1 MKKKIILMLSFV
13 MLCSLLSGCGETK
26 KITVTWALFN
36 LKGDQQ
42 VYLDALNEV
51 MEEKGLPYQIQF
63 ANVSI
68 PFEGD
73 YETYVNAYIEEI
85 EKGDFD
91 IITCPGVQNCYD
103 TYKMIADKGLLVPWD
118 NFLKNGGTGQKLKT
132 AYPSP
137 TWEAVKYDGVVYGV
151 PTLIT
156 GLNYY
161 AVFNV
166 DYAEKYGI
174 DLSTVRF
181 SDLDEILH
189 KAAEGEFGEGN
200 QTFVPST
207 PWQHFWREG
216 YEGSP
221 CEMVY
226 IHGPQGKWAAESMMD
241 IEKEI
246 EHLRLLNLWGSQGLV
261 TCDDYGEAVSH
272 GNFLVTA
279 AEYSYS
285 EEAAENLIKN
295 SFSMPSAIRLQAV
308 EFPEF
313 NLKFKGNG
321 YKVGVGA
328 KSEHK
333 EEAMEAVAAI
343 YSDADLSNALVY
355 GKEGESY
362 YIENGLA
369 FPMGDYM
376 LAEMKQQ
383 ISFGNPFLTMPSYKD
398 SSNKKEELWKLI
410 EESELSGLLGV
421 TFDLEGIDETVCRL
435 NVLLLEQ
442 YSDLLLGKSADVE
455 GDLKA
460 LTEDA
465 NALGLETVLAELNR
479 QLEVLQ

>member
-1 MKKKIILMLSFV
+1 M
-13 MLCSLLSGCGETK
+13 
-26 KITVTWALFN
+26 
-36 LKGDQQ
+36 
-42 VYLDALNEV
+42 
-51 MEEKGLPYQIQF
+51 
-63 ANVSI
+63 
-68 PFEGD
+68 
-73 YETYVNAYIEEI
+73 
-85 EKGDFD
+85 
-91 IITCPGVQNCYD
+91 
-103 TYKMIADKGLLVPWD
+103 
-118 NFLKNGGTGQKLKT
+118 
-132 AYPSP
+132 
-137 TWEAVKYDGVVYGV
+137 
-151 PTLIT
+151 
-156 GLNYY
+156 
-161 AVFNV
+161 
-166 DYAEKYGI
+166 
-174 DLSTVRF
+174 
-181 SDLDEILH
+181 
-189 KAAEGEFGEGN
+189 
-200 QTFVPST
+200 
-207 PWQHFWREG
+207 
-216 YEGSP
+216 
-221 CEMVY
+221 
-226 IHGPQGKWAAESMMD
+226 
-241 IEKEI
+241 
-246 EHLRLLNLWGSQGLV
+246 
-261 TCDDYGEAVSH
+261 
-272 GNFLVTA
+272 
-279 AEYSYS
+279 
-285 EEAAENLIKN
+285 IKN

-383 ISFGNPFLTMPSYKD
+383 ISFGNPFLTMLSYKD

>member
-226 IHGPQGKWAAESMMD
+226 IHGPQGKWAAE
-241 IEKEI
+241 
-246 EHLRLLNLWGSQGLV
+246 
-261 TCDDYGEAVSH
+261 
-272 GNFLVTA
+272 
-279 AEYSYS
+279 YSYS

-421 TFDLEGIDETVCRL
+421 TFDLEGIDETVSRL

-460 LTEDA
+460 LTEEA
-465 NALGLETVLAELNR
+465 NALGLETVLAEWNR
-479 QLEVLQ
+479 QLEELQ

>member
-63 ANVSI
+63 ANISI

-118 NFLKNGGTGQKLKT
+118 DFLKNGGTGQKLKT

-226 IHGPQGKWAAESMMD
+226 IHGPQGKW
-241 IEKEI
+241 
-246 EHLRLLNLWGSQGLV
+246 
-261 TCDDYGEAVSH
+261 
-272 GNFLVTA
+272 A

-421 TFDLEGIDETVCRL
+421 TFDLEGIDETVSRL

-460 LTEDA
+460 LTEEA
-465 NALGLETVLAELNR
+465 NALGLETVLAEWNR
-479 QLEVLQ
+479 QLEELQ

>member
-118 NFLKNGGTGQKLKT
+118 DFLKNGGTGQKLKT

-226 IHGPQGKWAAESMMD
+226 IHGPQGKW
-241 IEKEI
+241 
-246 EHLRLLNLWGSQGLV
+246 
-261 TCDDYGEAVSH
+261 
-272 GNFLVTA
+272 A

-460 LTEDA
+460 LTEEA
-465 NALGLETVLAELNR
+465 NALGLETVLAEWNR
-479 QLEVLQ
+479 QLEELQ

>member
-118 NFLKNGGTGQKLKT
+118 DFLKNGGTGQKLKT

-226 IHGPQGKWAAESMMD
+226 IHGPQGKW
-241 IEKEI
+241 
-246 EHLRLLNLWGSQGLV
+246 
-261 TCDDYGEAVSH
+261 
-272 GNFLVTA
+272 A

-421 TFDLEGIDETVCRL
+421 TFDLEGIDETVSRL

-460 LTEDA
+460 LTEEA
-465 NALGLETVLAELNR
+465 NALGLETVLAEWNR
-479 QLEVLQ
+479 QLEGLQ